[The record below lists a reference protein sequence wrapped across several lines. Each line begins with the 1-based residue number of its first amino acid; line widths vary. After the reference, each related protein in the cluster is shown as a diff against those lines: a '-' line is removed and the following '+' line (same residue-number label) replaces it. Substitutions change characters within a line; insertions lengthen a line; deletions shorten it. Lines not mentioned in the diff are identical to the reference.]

1 MFLKEIELTNFKCHK
16 HLYLNF
22 EGIHKPNSIRKTTFI
37 LGENGTGKS
46 ALLKA
51 IALITS
57 GSTALADILD
67 NPDEWVRNKESFC
80 EIKST
85 LVTQDGEERK
95 LRFRITRGH
104 HLRDIIHENSE
115 SLALIDNAIANA
127 SRNYFV
133 VAYGASRRLGLD
145 QNTFNTQ
152 RRRSPRSKNIQSLF
166 NPDAALIQ
174 LTNWAMEMDYKAGRI
189 NTVRDAL
196 NQFLIEGVSFKHID
210 KKQAKLIFNTP
221 DGDVPLDQLSDG
233 FQNVAAWVGDL
244 MFNITNTF
252 NDHKDPLKAR
262 GLLLIDEIDLHL
274 HPKWQ
279 RRLYAFI
286 QNKLPNFQIIATTH
300 SPLTAQQAAEGELYA
315 LKREAANVALIP
327 FVGDPSRMLIHQI
340 LMAPI
345 FGLETDE
352 SLKIEDAKKKIREV
366 RLKEKPTK
374 QEENSIKIYE
384 ELLNGVPIN
393 IRSNSL
399 LADEDMNLLQE
410 INTQLAAKIK
420 SSKTTKKKVAKKRV
434 AKKTTAVKAKKV
446 VKKKK

>member
-22 EGIHKPNSIRKTTFI
+22 EGTDKESIRKTTFI

-51 IALITS
+51 IALITA
-57 GSTALADILD
+57 GSTALVDVLG
-67 NPDEWVRNKESFC
+67 NPNEWIQNNESFS

-95 LRFRITRGH
+95 LSFRITRGH
-104 HLRDIIHENSE
+104 HLREIINENSE
-115 SLALIDNAIANA
+115 TLLLIDNAIANA

-133 VAYGASRRLGLD
+133 VAYGASRRLSRD
-145 QNTFNTQ
+145 ENTFSTQ
-152 RRRSPRSKNIQSLF
+152 RIRTPRSKNIQSLF

-174 LTNWAMEMDYKAGRI
+174 LTNWAMEMDYKSGRI
-189 NTVRDAL
+189 TTVKDAL

-210 KKQAKLIFNTP
+210 KKQAKLIFSTP

-279 RRLYAFI
+279 RRLYTFI

-300 SPLTAQQAAEGELYA
+300 SPLTAQQAEEGELYA
-315 LKREAANVALIP
+315 LKREVANVTLIP
-327 FVGDPSRMLIHQI
+327 FVGNPSRMLIHQI

-352 SLKIEDAKKKIREV
+352 SLKIEDAKKKVREV

-374 QEENSIKIYE
+374 QEEKSIKKYE

-410 INTQLAAKIK
+410 INTQLAAKT
-420 SSKTTKKKVAKKRV
+420 KTTKTSKKVAKKK
-434 AKKTTAVKAKKV
+434 ASKKPTAVKAKKV

>member
-16 HLYLNF
+16 NLYLNF
-22 EGIHKPNSIRKTTFI
+22 EGIDKESIRKTTFI

-51 IALITS
+51 IALITA
-57 GSTALADILD
+57 GSTALVDVLG
-67 NPDEWVRNKESFC
+67 NPNEWIKNNESFS

-95 LRFRITRGH
+95 LSFRITRGH
-104 HLRDIIHENSE
+104 HLREIINENSE
-115 SLALIDNAIANA
+115 TLLLIDNAIANA

-133 VAYGASRRLGLD
+133 VAYGASRRLSRD
-145 QNTFNTQ
+145 ENTFSTH
-152 RRRSPRSKNIQSLF
+152 RIRTPRSKNIQSLF

-174 LTNWAMEMDYKAGRI
+174 LTNWAMEMDYKSGRI
-189 NTVRDAL
+189 TTVKDAL

-210 KKQAKLIFNTP
+210 KKQAKLIFSTP

-279 RRLYAFI
+279 RRLYTFI

-300 SPLTAQQAAEGELYA
+300 SPLTAQQAEEGELYA
-315 LKREAANVALIP
+315 LKREAANVSLIP

-352 SLKIEDAKKKIREV
+352 SLKIEDAKKKVREV

-374 QEENSIKIYE
+374 QEEKSIKKYE
-384 ELLNGVPIN
+384 DLLNGVPIN

-410 INTQLAAKIK
+410 INSQLAAKTK
-420 SSKTTKKKVAKKRV
+420 TSKISKKVSKKKVS
-434 AKKTTAVKAKKV
+434 KKTIAVKAKKV